1 MECTGAARHVQLHEP
16 HWHRPPKYSPAYY
29 GDQVRTL
36 VLVCLVST
44 WWAWPFT
51 RVLIRGPTRVWEVCS
66 DTWAGT
72 HRRSHIAKEMAE
84 DLSAIS
90 EENARLMRE
99 SLTASLS
106 FPAFSPEEDSPDGS
120 GQPAP

>member
-1 MECTGAARHVQLHEP
+1 MYNCTSPIGIDPRNIAQRIME
-16 HWHRPPKYSPAYY
+16 
-29 GDQVRTL
+29 
-36 VLVCLVST
+36 
-44 WWAWPFT
+44 
-51 RVLIRGPTRVWEVCS
+51 I
-66 DTWAGT
+66 
-72 HRRSHIAKEMAE
+72 RSHIAKEMAE